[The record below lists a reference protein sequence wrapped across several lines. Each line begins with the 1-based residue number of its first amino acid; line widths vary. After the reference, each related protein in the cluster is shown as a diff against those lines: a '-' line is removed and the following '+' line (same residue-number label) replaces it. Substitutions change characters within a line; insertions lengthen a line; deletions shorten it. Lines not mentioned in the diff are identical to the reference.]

1 VSRRRDNAERLRIA
15 VELLPRHTREA
26 MLRGIDSNAIIV
38 GGYTD
43 GEGGVC
49 PMLAAHRN
57 GGRTSFA
64 SFADAWDAFTDA
76 GKRPRRAN
84 RHEIRALRS
93 YLEMSLLEDD
103 TRLGTEG
110 SLAEIANQIRAGRR
124 EIAGRAD
131 PPGRIDT
138 TEPARPGDRHRAR
151 ELRQRPRWS
160 WLRPARRY
168 DVYQATLASASEQM
182 SEQRVDELLSEREAT
197 PAHR

>member
-1 VSRRRDNAERLRIA
+1 MSRRRDHAARLRTA
-15 VELLPRHTREA
+15 VDLLPRHTREG

-64 SFADAWDAFTDA
+64 SFARAWDAFTGA
-76 GKRPRRAN
+76 GKRPRRAS
-84 RHEIRALRS
+84 RREVRVLRTH
-93 YLEMSLLEDD
+93 LEMSLLEDD
-103 TRLGTEG
+103 TRIG
-110 SLAEIANQIRAGRR
+110 SDVSLTAIAKQIRAERR
-124 EIAGRAD
+124 EIEERGEAPQR
-131 PPGRIDT
+131 P
-138 TEPARPGDRHRAR
+138 RPGDRNRTR

-168 DVYQATLASASEQM
+168 DVYQATLAAASEQIT
-182 SEQRVDELLSEREAT
+182 EQRVDELLSDSERETT

>member
-1 VSRRRDNAERLRIA
+1 MSRRRDNAERLRTA

-64 SFADAWDAFTDA
+64 SFADAWDAFTGA

-84 RHEIRALRS
+84 RREIRALRT

-103 TRLGTEG
+103 TRLGTDG
-110 SLAEIANQIRAGRR
+110 SLAEIAEPDPRRASRDRR
-124 EIAGRAD
+124 ARRPTRVPGHSRA
-131 PPGRIDT
+131 
-138 TEPARPGDRHRAR
+138 ARPGDRHRAR
-151 ELRQRPRWS
+151 ELRQRPA
-160 WLRPARRY
+160 LVVA
-168 DVYQATLASASEQM
+168 ATDPPL
-182 SEQRVDELLSEREAT
+182 
-197 PAHR
+197 